1 MDIFKESL
9 VSFIKTA
16 IKEKK
21 NIDITNEESEKLIK
35 NPPDVSFGDY
45 SLAAYYMA
53 RYGFK
58 GKPEEIAEEIFNI
71 FMPNLARIENLFDKI
86 EIKGA
91 YVNFFVNK
99 ARFAS
104 FVVRDV
110 AGSGGDYGKG
120 SPEKPLRV
128 IIDFSSPNI
137 AKPFGVGHLRSTVIG
152 MSLSNI
158 YKFCGH
164 NVIKINYLGDFGTQF
179 GKLITAFCRYD
190 DIDFNEFEVNP
201 VKSLYNLYVRI
212 HKEAEEDPSIDDV
225 ARDNF
230 KELEEGLV
238 RGNAGG
244 LEDRL
249 GSIDGG
255 QTESAIETALDM
267 GAMDNKG
274 KQLRITKELKSRF
287 CDSGPDGKISLWK
300 FFRNLS
306 KKEFEGIYEKID
318 IKFDYYEGEA
328 ESAVF
333 SNDIKE
339 ILLKSGIA
347 EESEGAV
354 IINIKG
360 GKTPALIAKSDGTS
374 LYFSRDI
381 VTAIFRMAK
390 YNFDKMIYVVGS
402 EQSLH
407 FNQLCG
413 VFDIIKEN
421 LNKISEKDNT
431 RFKRYASLISGR
443 LVHVK
448 FGRIIGMSTRKGNLV
463 FLEDYIKEASLKA
476 KEKLLLDNRIT
487 EADKDGTSLKVGIG
501 AVIFND
507 LKTRRTTDVNFNW
520 DNVLSFEGQTGP
532 YLQYTVSRINSL
544 VSKLGVL
551 DSEGGSASDTADFL
565 FSNKDADFSDIFLI
579 TKQISGFRDAVDSA
593 MELNEPSV
601 LSSYA
606 LELASLFN
614 RYYQNYRL
622 IGNDSD
628 YIKPRILMLSAVRTV
643 LTRILNLL
651 CVPVLERM

>member
-110 AGSGGDYGKG
+110 AGSDGDYGKG
-120 SPEKPLRV
+120 FPEKPLRV

-565 FSNKDADFSDIFLI
+565 FSNNDADFSDIFLI